1 MGLVGGG
8 LGRGAGWEG
17 GYGDIDMRGVRAQEW
32 GDGEG
37 FGRCTQ
43 WFSHDALEPD
53 PREWGVPCGP
63 AERAGVVVPDVLAAV
78 VPACADAGVGA

>member
-37 FGRCTQ
+37 FGRCT
-43 WFSHDALEPD
+43 
-53 PREWGVPCGP
+53 
-63 AERAGVVVPDVLAAV
+63 
-78 VPACADAGVGA
+78 